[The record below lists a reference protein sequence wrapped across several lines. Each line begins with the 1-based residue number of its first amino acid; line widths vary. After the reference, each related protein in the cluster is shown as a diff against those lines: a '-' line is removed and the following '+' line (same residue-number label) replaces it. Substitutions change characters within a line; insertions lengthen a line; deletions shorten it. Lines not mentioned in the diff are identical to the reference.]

1 MALSTQQ
8 KIIRIAAE
16 SFARNGFAETNMR
29 EVAERAQLSLPVIYH
44 HFGSKERL
52 YQAVC
57 TSVFGKKSQ
66 RLIAALRERDRSD
79 KDRLLSYMIVLATD
93 LSEDRIFFNL
103 LHREYLGRDIAG
115 QEKVSRESFGPPFTE
130 CVEICNRLAP
140 ERNSVFLCVSLHGLL
155 LGTADVIRFGIYLNP
170 LLRALKDPSTL
181 AKHVLIT
188 LLPDLNWGP
197 IDIGSQPVAGAAA
210 LSAKKTRRRAR

>member
-16 SFARNGFAETNMR
+16 LFARNGFAETNMR
-29 EVAERAQLSLPVIYH
+29 DVAERAQLSLPVIYH

-52 YQAVC
+52 YQTVC

-66 RLIAALRERDRSD
+66 GLVAVLRERERSD
-79 KDRLLSYMIVLATD
+79 QERLLAYMTALATD

-115 QEKVSRESFGPPFTE
+115 QQKVSRENFGPPFTE
-130 CVEICNRLAP
+130 CVETCKRLAP
-140 ERNSVFLCVSLHGLL
+140 ERDPVFLCVSLHGLL

-170 LLRALKDPSTL
+170 VLRALQNPPTL
-181 AKHVLIT
+181 AQHVLTT
-188 LLPDLNWGP
+188 LLPSLDWGR
-197 IDIGSQPVAGAAA
+197 IDIEARASPR
-210 LSAKKTRRRAR
+210 AKATARRRAQAK

>member
-1 MALSTQQ
+1 LARSTQQ
-8 KIIRIAAE
+8 KIIRSAAE
-16 SFARNGFAETNMR
+16 VFARNGVAETNMR
-29 EVAERAQLSLPVIYH
+29 EVAERAELSLPVIYH

-66 RLIAALRERDRSD
+66 RLIATLKERDRSD
-79 KDRLLSYMIVLATD
+79 KDRLLAYMIVLATD

-130 CVEICNRLAP
+130 CVEICKRLAP
-140 ERNSVFLCVSLHGLL
+140 ERHSVFLCVSLHGLL

-181 AKHVLIT
+181 AKHVLTT
-188 LLPDLNWGP
+188 LLPELNWGR
-197 IDIGSQPVAGAAA
+197 IDIEAHPVGKAA
-210 LSAKKTRRRAR
+210 SVTAKRRARLR

>member
-16 SFARNGFAETNMR
+16 FFARNGFAETNMR
-29 EVAERAQLSLPVIYH
+29 DVAERAQLSLPVIYH

-52 YQAVC
+52 YQTVC

-66 RLIAALRERDRSD
+66 RLVAALRERERSD
-79 KDRLLSYMIVLATD
+79 KDRLLTYMTLLATD

-130 CVEICNRLAP
+130 CVEICKRLAP
-140 ERNSVFLCVSLHGLL
+140 EQDAVFLCVSLHGLL

-170 LLRALKDPSTL
+170 TLRALQDPPTL
-181 AKHVLIT
+181 ARHVLST
-188 LLPDLNWGP
+188 LLPHLNWGR
-197 IDIGSQPVAGAAA
+197 IDIQVQT
-210 LSAKKTRRRAR
+210 KKTSSRRPKKTARRRA

>member
-16 SFARNGFAETNMR
+16 FFARNGFAETNMR

-52 YQAVC
+52 YQTVC

-66 RLIAALRERDRSD
+66 GLLAALRERGRSD
-79 KDRLLSYMIVLATD
+79 KDCLLAYMIALATD

-130 CVEICNRLAP
+130 CVETCRRLAP
-140 ERNSVFLCVSLHGLL
+140 GKDAIFLCVSLHGLL
-155 LGTADVIRFGIYLNP
+155 LGTADVIRFGIHLNP
-170 LLRALKDPSTL
+170 VLKTLKDPSTL
-181 AKHVLIT
+181 AKHVLTT
-188 LLPDLNWGP
+188 LLPDLNWGYAAIREP
-197 IDIGSQPVAGAAA
+197 EPVKSSRRPAT
-210 LSAKKTRRRAR
+210 SRRRAV